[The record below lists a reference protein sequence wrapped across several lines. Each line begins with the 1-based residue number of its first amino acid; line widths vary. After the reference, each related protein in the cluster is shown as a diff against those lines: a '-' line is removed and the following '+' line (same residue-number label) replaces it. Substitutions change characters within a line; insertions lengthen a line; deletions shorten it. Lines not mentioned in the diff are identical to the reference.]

1 MGDPT
6 GLLLGLF
13 AAGMW
18 GTLDILV
25 AFAGRRVGGV
35 ASAAGVVGTSCLLI
49 VGYGIATGVGP
60 PADLR
65 VFALAVAAGAI
76 SSVGFASFY
85 TALRL
90 GPVSIVSP
98 TAAVYGGLASLL
110 AVVVLGEH
118 PAPVQALGAVAATF
132 GIALAG
138 ISIGRG
144 AGRPRFS
151 GPGVPFALVSLV
163 AWSVSIV
170 VLAVP
175 IREVGWLSASMAAR
189 PANALILLGVLWAVR
204 RRGAGVGDV
213 PPLTPEPQVPIDV
226 DGEWGGPAGPA
237 GAAGGAAIPRRRGR
251 IAATLGAHP
260 YAILVAGGFL
270 ETGGF
275 IAFGYGLEV
284 AATWLVSL
292 ASSLGP
298 LVTVSAGVI
307 LFGER
312 PRPVQWLGIGLVL
325 AGVGL
330 VAVGG

>member
-18 GTLDILV
+18 GTLDVLV

-35 ASAAGVVGTSCLLI
+35 ASAAGVVGTSCLLV
-49 VGYGIATGVGP
+49 VGYGLATGVGP
-60 PADLR
+60 PTDPRA
-65 VFALAVAAGAI
+65 FAFAVAAGAI
-76 SSVGFASFY
+76 SSVGFATFY

-98 TAAVYGGLASLL
+98 TAAVYGGFASLL
-110 AVVVLGEH
+110 AVILLGER
-118 PAPVQALGAVAATF
+118 PAPVQALGGVAATV
-132 GIALAG
+132 GIALAW
-138 ISIGRG
+138 ISLQRG
-144 AGRPRFS
+144 AGRPRFA
-151 GPGVPFALVSLV
+151 GPGIPFALVSLV

-189 PANALILLGVLWAVR
+189 PANALILLGVLWVVR
-204 RRGAGVGDV
+204 RRGTGVGDM
-213 PPLTPEPQVPIDV
+213 PPLAPEPQVPIDIATV
-226 DGEWGGPAGPA
+226 GDEARGPRDTAGSRA
-237 GAAGGAAIPRRRGR
+237 RRDRITARLGR
-251 IAATLGAHP
+251 HP
-260 YAILVAGGFL
+260 YSILVVAGFL

-275 IAFGYGLEV
+275 VAFAYGLQV
-284 AATWLVSL
+284 AAAWLVSL

-298 LVTVSAGVI
+298 LVTVSAGVL
-307 LFGER
+307 LFAER

>member
-18 GTLDILV
+18 GTLDVLV

-35 ASAAGVVGTSCLLI
+35 ASAAGVVGTSCLL
-49 VGYGIATGVGP
+49 VLCYGLATGVAP
-60 PADLR
+60 PADPR
-65 VFALAVAAGAI
+65 AFALAGAAGAI
-76 SSVGFASFY
+76 SSVGFATFY

-98 TAAVYGGLASLL
+98 TAAVYGGFASLL
-110 AVVVLGEH
+110 AVILLGER
-118 PAPVQALGAVAATF
+118 PAPVQALGGVAATV

-138 ISIGRG
+138 ISLQRG
-144 AGRPRFS
+144 AGRPRFA
-151 GPGVPFALVSLV
+151 GPGIPFALVSLV

-189 PANALILLGVLWAVR
+189 PANALILFGVLWVVR
-204 RRGAGVGDV
+204 RRGAGVGDM
-213 PPLTPEPQVPIDV
+213 PPLTPEPQVPIDIATV
-226 DGEWGGPAGPA
+226 GGEARGAGD
-237 GAAGGAAIPRRRGR
+237 AAGSPARRDRITARLGR
-251 IAATLGAHP
+251 HP
-260 YAILVAGGFL
+260 YSILVVAGFL

-275 IAFGYGLEV
+275 VAFAYGLQV
-284 AATWLVSL
+284 AAAWLVSL

-298 LVTVSAGVI
+298 IVTVSAGVL
-307 LFGER
+307 LFAER

>member
-18 GTLDILV
+18 GTLDVLV

-35 ASAAGVVGTSCLLI
+35 ASAAGVVGTSCLLV
-49 VGYGIATGVGP
+49 VGYGLATGVGP
-60 PADLR
+60 PADPR
-65 VFALAVAAGAI
+65 AFTLAVASGAI
-76 SSVGFASFY
+76 SSVGFATFY

-98 TAAVYGGLASLL
+98 TAAVYGGFASLL
-110 AVVVLGEH
+110 AVILLGER
-118 PAPVQALGAVAATF
+118 PAPVQALGAVAATV

-138 ISIGRG
+138 ISLQRG
-144 AGRPRFS
+144 SGRPRFS
-151 GPGVPFALVSLV
+151 GPGIPFALVSLV

-189 PANALILLGVLWAVR
+189 PASALILFGVLWVVR
-204 RRGAGVGDV
+204 RRGAGVGDM
-213 PPLTPEPQVPIDV
+213 PPLAPEPQVPIDIATV
-226 DGEWGGPAGPA
+226 GDEAWGPGDITGSRA
-237 GAAGGAAIPRRRGR
+237 RRDR
-251 IAATLGAHP
+251 IAARLGRHP
-260 YAILVAGGFL
+260 YSILVVAGFL

-275 IAFGYGLEV
+275 VAFAYGLQV
-284 AATWLVSL
+284 AAAWLVSL

-298 LVTVSAGVI
+298 IVTVSAGVL
-307 LFGER
+307 LFAER
-312 PRPVQWLGIGLVL
+312 PRTVQWLGIGLVL